1 MDFYQSVFFSN
12 STTSIMR
19 KTNGGVESSSMPYSQ
34 AAVMGNH
41 VPPSGGACGPDP
53 TPTGAATL
61 TCVKNWWKN
70 QMECESSDEEEY
82 IMDFPAGST

>member
-1 MDFYQSVFFSN
+1 
-12 STTSIMR
+12 MR
-19 KTNGGVESSSMPYSQ
+19 KTNGGVESSPMPYSQ

-41 VPPSGGACGPDP
+41 LPPSGGGGPDP

-82 IMDFPAGST
+82 IMDFPAGTYLKSAC